1 MNYFLFFQDQLLT
14 TKYFCLA
21 ILLLVLITPLLVL
34 LRRKNG
40 GRYKRSWR
48 LPPGPNRLPVI
59 GNLHQLGDMTAQS
72 LQKLSNKYGPL
83 MFLQLGSV
91 PALVISSTDVAKEV
105 FRNHDIVFSGRPALY
120 SANKICYGC
129 TDVTFA
135 PYGEYWR
142 EIRKISI
149 SELLSPKRVASFRAV
164 REEEVSIFISS
175 IRKSSASMVPINL
188 SEMSLCVINDV
199 VCRTAFGRKFGEGG
213 GKLRRILQV
222 TQEMIG
228 TPQTADI
235 FPWMGWIHRFDG
247 VDAKLEDTFQQL
259 DNLYESIMDEHLEP
273 QRPNPEFEDFVDVL
287 FRLQKDPSQSVSF
300 SRDQIK
306 GILTVCKTSLLSI
319 SVSVLC
325 LIYLL
330 GASSLLI
337 LNGI

>member
-1 MNYFLFFQDQLLT
+1 RPNKMILLT
-14 TKYFCLA
+14 TKAFCLV
-21 ILLLVLITPLLVL
+21 ILLLVLITVPLLVL

-40 GRYKRSWR
+40 RCWR
-48 LPPGPNRLPVI
+48 LPPGPNRLPLI

-83 MFLQLGSV
+83 MFIQIGSV

-105 FRNHDIVFSGRPALY
+105 FRTHDIVFSGRPALY
-120 SANKICYGC
+120 SAKKLAYGC
-129 TDVTFA
+129 SDITFA

-149 SELLSPKRVASFRAV
+149 LELLSSKRVASFRSV
-164 REEEVSIFISS
+164 RKEEVSIFIDS

-199 VCRTAFGRKFGEGG
+199 VCRTAFGRKFEQGG

-222 TQEMIG
+222 TQEMIAV
-228 TPQTADI
+228 PKTADI

-259 DNLYESIMDEHLEP
+259 DNIYESLIDEHLKP
-273 QRPNPEFEDFVDVL
+273 QRPSPEFEDFVDVL
-287 FRLQKDPSQSVSF
+287 LRLQKDPGQRISF

-306 GILTVCKTSLLSI
+306 GILT
-319 SVSVLC
+319 
-325 LIYLL
+325 
-330 GASSLLI
+330 
-337 LNGI
+337 